1 MSTDGLRDSAPFA
14 AVPRIFAGGR
24 YELVELIGRGGAGV
38 TYRARDLAF
47 FPPRAVCIKRL
58 LDGEDGDVAA
68 ALREE
73 ARLLAGVRHANVVS
87 LLAIG
92 EEASGAPYL
101 VLELVEG
108 WNLRRLC
115 RAVDGASCVECPG
128 FLPDPLSVH
137 VACALL
143 RGLSAIQRAL
153 PGLVHRDV
161 TPQNV
166 LVSREGEVKLTDFGI
181 ALAEGRARWTH
192 PSLVKGK
199 LGYMAPEQ
207 LRGDK
212 LDVRTD
218 MFAVGVVL
226 YELLARVRPWGAARG
241 IQELRAMERG
251 DMIPLSAH
259 RRGPGRR
266 AIDSALAH
274 AVERLLRAAK
284 EDRFGSADDALRALA
299 PFSAGDLG
307 ALRIAYIGKG
317 LPK

>member
-1 MSTDGLRDSAPFA
+1 MSTEGLRDSAPRLS
-14 AVPRIFAGGR
+14 VPGIFAGGR
-24 YELVELIGRGGAGV
+24 YELVEPIGRGGAGI

-58 LDGEDGDVAA
+58 YDAEDEDVAR

-73 ARLLAGVRHANVVS
+73 ARLLAGIRHANVAS
-87 LLAIG
+87 LLALG
-92 EEASGAPYL
+92 EETSGAPYL

-108 WNLRRLC
+108 WNLRRFC
-115 RAVDGASCVECPG
+115 RGIEIDAPG
-128 FLPDPLSVH
+128 LLPDPLAVY

-143 RGLSAIQRAL
+143 RALAAVQRAL

-166 LVSREGEVKLTDFGI
+166 LVSREGEIKLTDFGI
-181 ALAEGRARWTH
+181 ALAAGRTRWTR
-192 PSLVKGK
+192 PSFVKGK

-207 LRGDK
+207 IAGEA

-241 IQELRAMERG
+241 MQEIRAIQRG
-251 DMIPLSAH
+251 EMVPLAAH
-259 RRGPGRR
+259 RPRRDRG
-266 AIDSALAH
+266 LVH
-274 AVERLLRAAK
+274 AVERLLRPAR
-284 EDRFGSADDALRALA
+284 EQRFACADDALRALA

-307 ALRIAYIGKG
+307 ALRIASIGKG
-317 LPK
+317 LRRSCL